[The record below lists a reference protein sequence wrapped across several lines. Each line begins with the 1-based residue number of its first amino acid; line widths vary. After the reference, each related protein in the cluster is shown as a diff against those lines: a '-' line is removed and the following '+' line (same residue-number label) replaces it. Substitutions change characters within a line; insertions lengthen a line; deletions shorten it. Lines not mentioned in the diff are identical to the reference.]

1 VADPGDA
8 AANAPDSSDPF
19 TSVLV
24 GFAHELRG
32 AGLLVG
38 TGDVLTYFAAMT
50 PLDPTDLVDLYWAG
64 RATLVSRHSDESV
77 YDQVFRRYFLD
88 QDGPAASQLALDAD
102 SVAEAEATLVM
113 PATEP
118 APPGDEEDQERAV
131 LGWMASGVDALK
143 HRSFTACTPDELAAL
158 RRIMTRMR
166 LTPPRR
172 RTRRTRLSTG
182 SGTEPDLRA
191 TIRES
196 MRMHGEPP
204 SQLFFRQRKTK
215 LRPLILI
222 LDVSGSMADYS
233 RHLLQFAHA
242 ARHAA
247 GRASAT
253 RVEVFCFGTRL
264 TRITR
269 ELAHQ
274 RIDAALEE
282 AARTVVDWDGGTRI
296 GQSLDTFVRTWGRG
310 SLGRGGVV
318 VICSD
323 GLDRGDPEVLA
334 KAMERLHR
342 QCHRIVWL
350 NPHKGDNRDFRP
362 STLGMMVAAPHI
374 DLLLSGHDLA
384 SLEELAAALP
394 VLG

>member
-1 VADPGDA
+1 
-8 AANAPDSSDPF
+8 
-19 TSVLV
+19 
-24 GFAHELRG
+24 
-32 AGLLVG
+32 
-38 TGDVLTYFAAMT
+38 
-50 PLDPTDLVDLYWAG
+50 
-64 RATLVSRHSDESV
+64 
-77 YDQVFRRYFLD
+77 
-88 QDGPAASQLALDAD
+88 
-102 SVAEAEATLVM
+102 
-113 PATEP
+113 
-118 APPGDEEDQERAV
+118 
-131 LGWMASGVDALK
+131 
-143 HRSFTACTPDELAAL
+143 
-158 RRIMTRMR
+158 MR

-172 RTRRTRLSTG
+172 RTRRTRLATG

-196 MRMHGEPP
+196 MRMQGEPP
-204 SQLFFRQRKTK
+204 GQLFFRQRKTK

-242 ARHAA
+242 ARHSA
-247 GRASAT
+247 G

-269 ELAHQ
+269 ELARQ
-274 RIDAALEE
+274 RIDEALDE

-296 GQSLDTFVRTWGRG
+296 GRSLDTFVRTWGRG
-310 SLGRGGVV
+310 SLCRGGVV

-334 KAMERLHR
+334 KAMERLAR

-394 VLG
+394 VLN